1 MRGQDVNK
9 KQRNVLGIGIVAVL
23 ILYLSAQSFSNALS
37 FYYEVDEFVQK
48 ADSLNGKVVNVNGTI
63 VKGSTI
69 WEPEKARLTFKLM
82 DKNATITVV
91 SNEGMPGNYK
101 EGIPAVVTGYYVNGT
116 FQATQVVTKCP
127 SKYGGDLDH
136 GDHNETYNET

>member
-1 MRGQDVNK
+1 MNR
-9 KQRNVLGIGIVAVL
+9 KQKSMFGIGIVAILL
-23 ILYLSAQSFSNALS
+23 IYLGAQSFSNALS
-37 FYYEVDEFVQK
+37 FYYEVGEFVQK

-69 WEPEKARLTFKLM
+69 WEPEKARLTFKLG
-82 DKNATITVV
+82 DNNGTITVV

-101 EGIPAVVTGYYVNGT
+101 EGIPAVVTGYFINNT

-136 GDHNETYNET
+136 GGHNET

>member
-1 MRGQDVNK
+1 MNRKYKNM
-9 KQRNVLGIGIVAVL
+9 LGIGIVAIL
-23 ILYLSAQSFSNALS
+23 ILYLGAQSFSNALS
-37 FYYEVDEFVQK
+37 FYYEVGEFVQK

-63 VKGSTI
+63 VKGSTV
-69 WEPEKARLTFKLM
+69 WEPEKARLTFKLG
-82 DKNATITVV
+82 DKNGTITVV

-101 EGIPAVVTGYYVNGT
+101 EGIPAVVTGLFINDT

-136 GDHNETYNET
+136 GDHNET

>member
-1 MRGQDVNK
+1 MNR
-9 KQRNVLGIGIVAVL
+9 KQKNMFSIGIVAILL
-23 ILYLSAQSFSNALS
+23 IYLGAQSFSNALS
-37 FYYEVDEFVQK
+37 FYYEVGEFVQK
-48 ADSLNGKVVNVNGTI
+48 ADSLNGKLVNVNGTI

-69 WEPEKARLTFKLM
+69 WEPEKARLTFKLGDNNGM
-82 DKNATITVV
+82 ITVV

-101 EGIPAVVTGYYVNGT
+101 EGIPAVVTGFFINNT

-136 GDHNETYNET
+136 GGHNET

>member
-1 MRGQDVNK
+1 MNRKYKNMF
-9 KQRNVLGIGIVAVL
+9 GIGIVAIL
-23 ILYLSAQSFSNALS
+23 IIYLSAQSFSNALS
-37 FYYEVDEFVQK
+37 FYYEVGEFVQK

-69 WEPEKARLTFKLM
+69 WEPEKARLTFKLG
-82 DKNATITVV
+82 DNNGTITVV

-101 EGIPAVVTGYYVNGT
+101 EGIPAVVTGLLINGT

-136 GDHNETYNET
+136 GDHNET

>member
-1 MRGQDVNK
+1 MERK
-9 KQRNVLGIGIVAVL
+9 KKNMLGIGIVAVL
-23 ILYLSAQSFSNALS
+23 ILYLAAQSFSNALS

-48 ADSLNGKVVNVNGTI
+48 ADSLNGKIVNVNGTI

-69 WEPEKARLTFKLM
+69 WEPEKARLTFKLG

-101 EGIPAVVTGYYVNGT
+101 EGIPAVVTGYFANDT
-116 FQATQVVTKCP
+116 FVANQVVTKCP
-127 SKYGGDLDH
+127 SKYGGDLEH
-136 GDHNETYNET
+136 GEHNET

>member
-1 MRGQDVNK
+1 MNRKLKNL
-9 KQRNVLGIGIVAVL
+9 LGIGIVAVL
-23 ILYLSAQSFSNALS
+23 ILYLGAQSFDNALS
-37 FYYEVDEFVQK
+37 FYYEVGEFVQK
-48 ADSLNGKVVNVNGTI
+48 ADSLNGKVVNVNGSI
-63 VKGSTI
+63 LKGSTI
-69 WEPEKARLTFKLM
+69 WEPENARLKFKLA
-82 DKNATITVV
+82 DNNASIVVV

-101 EGIPAVVTGYYVNGT
+101 EGIPAVVTGYFVNGT

>member
-1 MRGQDVNK
+1 MNRKYKNMF
-9 KQRNVLGIGIVAVL
+9 GIGIVAILL
-23 ILYLSAQSFSNALS
+23 IYIGAQSFSNALS
-37 FYYEVDEFVQK
+37 FYYEVGEFVQK

-63 VKGSTI
+63 VKGSTL
-69 WEPEKARLTFKLM
+69 WEPEKARLTFNLGDNNGTM
-82 DKNATITVV
+82 TVV

-101 EGIPAVVTGYYVNGT
+101 EGIPAVVTGLFTNGT

-136 GDHNETYNET
+136 GGHNET

>member
-1 MRGQDVNK
+1 MNRRQKNM
-9 KQRNVLGIGIVAVL
+9 LGVGIVAVL
-23 ILYLSAQSFSNALS
+23 IIYLAAQSFSNALS
-37 FYYEVDEFVQK
+37 FYYEVDEFVQR

-63 VKGSTI
+63 MKGSTI
-69 WEPEKARLTFKLM
+69 WEPEKARLTFKLAE
-82 DKNATITVV
+82 KNASITVV

-101 EGIPAVVTGYYVNGT
+101 EGIPAVATGYYINGT

-136 GDHNETYNET
+136 GDHNET

>member
-1 MRGQDVNK
+1 MKK
-9 KQRNVLGIGIVAVL
+9 KQKNMLGIGIVAVL
-23 ILYLSAQSFSNALS
+23 IIYLAAQSFSNALS
-37 FYYEVDEFVQK
+37 FYYEVGEFVQK

-63 VKGSTI
+63 VKGSTV
-69 WEPEKARLTFKLM
+69 WEPEKVRLTFKLA
-82 DKNATITVV
+82 DKSAAITVV

-101 EGIPAVVTGYYVNGT
+101 EGIPAVVTGYFMNNT

-136 GDHNETYNET
+136 GEHNET

>member
-1 MRGQDVNK
+1 MNRT
-9 KQRNVLGIGIVAVL
+9 QRNMLGIGIVALL
-23 ILYLSAQSFSNALS
+23 IIYLGAQSFSNALS
-37 FYYEVDEFVQK
+37 FYYEVGEFVQK

-63 VKGSTI
+63 IKGSTV
-69 WEPEKARLTFKLM
+69 WEPEKARLTFKLG
-82 DKNATITVV
+82 DNNGTITVV

-101 EGIPAVVTGYYVNGT
+101 EGIPAVVTGLFINGT

-136 GDHNETYNET
+136 GDHNET

>member
-1 MRGQDVNK
+1 MNI
-9 KQRNVLGIGIVAVL
+9 KQKNMFGIGIVAILL
-23 ILYLSAQSFSNALS
+23 IYLGAQSFSNALS
-37 FYYEVDEFVQK
+37 FYYEVGEFVQK
-48 ADSLNGKVVNVNGTI
+48 ADSLNGKVVNVNGSI

-69 WEPEKARLTFKLM
+69 WEPEKARLTFKLG
-82 DKNATITVV
+82 DNNGTITVV

-101 EGIPAVVTGYYVNGT
+101 EGIPAVVTGFFINGT

-136 GDHNETYNET
+136 GDHNET

>member
-1 MRGQDVNK
+1 MNRKLKNMF
-9 KQRNVLGIGIVAVL
+9 GIGIVAVL
-23 ILYLSAQSFSNALS
+23 ILYLGVQSFSNALS
-37 FYYEVDEFVQK
+37 FYYEVGEFVQK

-69 WEPEKARLTFKLM
+69 WEPEKARLAFKLG
-82 DKNATITVV
+82 DNNGTITVV

-101 EGIPAVVTGYYVNGT
+101 EGIPAVVTGYFINGT
-116 FQATQVVTKCP
+116 FQANQVVTKCP

-136 GDHNETYNET
+136 GDHNET

>member
-1 MRGQDVNK
+1 MNK
-9 KQRNVLGIGIVAVL
+9 KQKNMLGIGIVAVL
-23 ILYLSAQSFSNALS
+23 ILYLGAQSFSNALS
-37 FYYEVDEFVQK
+37 FYYEVGEFVPK
-48 ADSLNGKVVNVNGTI
+48 ADSLSGKIVNVNGTI
-63 VKGSTI
+63 LKGSTI
-69 WEPEKARLTFKLM
+69 WEPERARLTFKLT

-101 EGIPAVVTGYYVNGT
+101 EGIPAVVTGYYINGT

>member
-1 MRGQDVNK
+1 MNRKYKNMF
-9 KQRNVLGIGIVAVL
+9 GIGIVAIL
-23 ILYLSAQSFSNALS
+23 IIYLSAQSFSNALS
-37 FYYEVDEFVQK
+37 FYYEVGEFVQK
-48 ADSLNGKVVNVNGTI
+48 ADSLNGKVVNVNGSI

-69 WEPEKARLTFKLM
+69 WEPEKARLTFKLG
-82 DKNATITVV
+82 DNNGTITVV

-101 EGIPAVVTGYYVNGT
+101 EGIPAVVTGLLINGT

-136 GDHNETYNET
+136 GDHNET

>member
-1 MRGQDVNK
+1 MNRKNK
-9 KQRNVLGIGIVAVL
+9 NMLGIGIVA
-23 ILYLSAQSFSNALS
+23 ILFIYLGAQSFSNALS

-48 ADSLNGKVVNVNGTI
+48 ADSLNGKIVNVNGSI

-69 WEPEKARLTFKLM
+69 WEPEKARLTFNLAS
-82 DKNATITVV
+82 NNTTITVV

-101 EGIPAVVTGYYVNGT
+101 EGIPAVVTGYYANGT
-116 FQATQVVTKCP
+116 FQANLVITKCP

-136 GDHNETYNET
+136 GGHNET

>member
-1 MRGQDVNK
+1 MNK
-9 KQRNVLGIGIVAVL
+9 KLKNIFGIGIVAVL
-23 ILYLSAQSFSNALS
+23 IIYLGAQSFSNALS
-37 FYYEVDEFVQK
+37 FYYEVGEFVKK

-63 VKGSTI
+63 IKGSTI
-69 WEPEKARLTFKLM
+69 WEPEKARLSFKLG
-82 DKNATITVV
+82 DNNGSITVV

-101 EGIPAVVTGYYVNGT
+101 EGIPAVVTGLFINNT

-136 GDHNETYNET
+136 GDHNET